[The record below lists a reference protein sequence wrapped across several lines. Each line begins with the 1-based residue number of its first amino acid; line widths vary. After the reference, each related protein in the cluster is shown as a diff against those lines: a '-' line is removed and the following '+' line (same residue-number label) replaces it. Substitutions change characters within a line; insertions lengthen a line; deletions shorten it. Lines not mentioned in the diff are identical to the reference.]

1 MAGIE
6 KVCEFS
12 GEYPGWLM
20 YGYKRNHIQ
29 IMPVHRKAF
38 AHKEHTL
45 YIQKKTRLYEIFR
58 GGGSYTDAIDKYCPE
73 YSCFKWHGHWW
84 KYSRRTGI
92 AHRAIVKWQ
101 HEYCLHVPDNQ
112 GEVGGLY
119 YNHTFDL
126 GSVKRRLKRMLKC
139 KKLKIVYI
147 DDIYKDTEFLR

>member
-6 KVCEFS
+6 KICEFS

-29 IMPVHRKAF
+29 IMPSHRKEF

-45 YIQKKTRLYEIFR
+45 YIQKKTRLYQVFR
-58 GGGSYTDAIDKYCPE
+58 FGGYTDAISDGFPQ
-73 YSCFKWHGHWW
+73 YSAFKRHGHWW
-84 KYSRRTGI
+84 RHNFRTGI
-92 AHRAIVKWQ
+92 DYMVNVKWQ
-101 HEYCLHVPDNQ
+101 HEYCLHVPNNQ
-112 GEVGGLY
+112 GNVDGLY

-126 GSVKRRLKRMLKC
+126 SSVKRRMKRMLKC
-139 KKLKIVYI
+139 KKLNIVYV